1 MKSSAP
7 TRYNFKVRKKKK
19 KERRKTRNNRKR
31 ENLKL
36 VNKE

>member
-1 MKSSAP
+1 MKSSAL

-19 KERRKTRNNRKR
+19 ERKKTRNNRKR

>member
-1 MKSSAP
+1 MKSSAL
-7 TRYNFKVRKKKK
+7 TRYNFKVRNKKKK
-19 KERRKTRNNRKR
+19 RRKTRNNRK